1 MCAECDGTTWGER
14 PGGDTRDTGW
24 DWFDEEAR
32 RPRGARY
39 LEEIAETGW
48 AVCTVRGDGYDL
60 PYGYTVGLTRYHGH
74 PEVMVSGVDEC
85 GAMEY
90 LDRVGAY
97 VRSGERYGVGDGV
110 GLGRE
115 RGVFLAVDQPD
126 LLELAQKVYGRPG
139 GPAVPALQLV
149 VSDDAG
155 RLPWERGWS
164 GWSQV
169 LYGTPR
175 GVG

>member
-1 MCAECDGTTWGER
+1 MCVECDEAAWGEGPR
-14 PGGDTRDTGW
+14 WGDEW
-24 DWFDEEAR
+24 SWFDEEAR

-48 AVCTVRGDGYDL
+48 AVCTVPGDGLEL

-74 PEVMVSGVDEC
+74 PEVMVSGVDSC

-90 LDRVGAY
+90 LDRVGAR
-97 VRSGERYGVGDGV
+97 VRAGERFGFGDEV
-110 GLGRE
+110 ELGAE
-115 RGVFLAVDQPD
+115 RGVFLAVDQPERLD
-126 LLELAQKVYGRPG
+126 IAQAVYGHPETSV
-139 GPAVPALQLV
+139 VPALQLV

-155 RLPWERGWS
+155 RWPWERGWQ
-164 GWSQV
+164 GWAQV

-175 GVG
+175 AVG